1 MKIIVR
7 TTSRLERFLPA
18 GRTDSLVEL
27 DAADGATV
35 FDVMERL
42 GLPDERGY
50 CLILNGDIVPD
61 ARRRSTALSDNDE
74 LTILPRPRVG

>member
-1 MKIIVR
+1 MRIIVR
-7 TTSRLERFLPA
+7 TTSRLERFLPT
-18 GRTDSLVEL
+18 GRMDSLVEL
-27 DAADGATV
+27 DAADGATA
-35 FDVMERL
+35 FDVMEQL

-50 CLILNGDIVPD
+50 CVILNGDIVPD

>member
-1 MKIIVR
+1 MRIIVR

-18 GRTDSLVEL
+18 GRMDSLVEL
-27 DAADGATV
+27 NAADGATA
-35 FDVMERL
+35 FDVMELL

-50 CLILNGDIVPD
+50 CVILNGDIVPD

>member
-1 MKIIVR
+1 MRIFVR

-18 GRTDSLVEL
+18 GRMDSLADL
-27 DAADGATV
+27 DAADGTTV
-35 FDVMERL
+35 FDVMEQLR
-42 GLPDERGY
+42 LPDERGY

-74 LTILPRPRVG
+74 LVILPRPRVG